1 MSNLIVP
8 TDLTP
13 PEIRVAFGAT
23 LAFFLGG
30 GGGQGLSGFPN
41 KCIVAHLCLLKS
53 PSGLDWDSVSSVTDC
68 I

>member
-23 LAFFLGG
+23 LAFF
-30 GGGQGLSGFPN
+30 GGQGLSGSPN